1 MAKKSGKKSVKK
13 AAKKAS
19 KKSQPQGKKA
29 GGKAKSSA
37 APSRVTSGSGASA
50 AEIGAAVVAHFNAG
64 KPDGPLWDKFW
75 SKDVESIEGGAC
87 MAWRGRK
94 ALQEKSDWWM
104 QTHTVHGAS
113 AEGPYVGATGFAIKF
128 RIDVTDTT
136 NGKRMQM
143 EEIGVYTIKSGKII
157 REEFMGI

>member
-1 MAKKSGKKSVKK
+1 MAKKAG
-13 AAKKAS
+13 S
-19 KKSQPQGKKA
+19 KKKVTKKA
-29 GGKAKSSA
+29 GKPIARSKPRSAKTRSSSA
-37 APSRVTSGSGASA
+37 PARVTSGSGASV

-64 KPDGPLWDKFW
+64 KPDGPIWDKFW
-75 SKDVESIEGGAC
+75 SKDIESIEGGAG

-136 NGKRMQM
+136 TSKRQQM
-143 EEIGVYTIKSGKII
+143 EEVGVYTVKNGKII